1 MQKFDSL
8 AGKIGRLVR
17 QSSDVA
23 ARSRQTCDQAAAERV
38 VRQYKDGGNDR
49 CRLLYCG
56 GGGSGRDNDGD
67 LQLTQSGHPTVKA
80 VVFSCNLQM
89 GYDLTGPVS

>member
-56 GGGSGRDNDGD
+56 GGGSGRDNYVD
-67 LQLTQSGHPTVKA
+67 LQLDKLCRDFGVALGASLRPGDTR
-80 VVFSCNLQM
+80 
-89 GYDLTGPVS
+89 

>member
-1 MQKFDSL
+1 MVKKNLRAQIFRIE
-8 AGKIGRLVR
+8 AYIEE
-17 QSSDVA
+17 
-23 ARSRQTCDQAAAERV
+23 QAV
-38 VRQYKDGGNDR
+38 VV
-49 CRLLYCG
+49 CRLLDCG